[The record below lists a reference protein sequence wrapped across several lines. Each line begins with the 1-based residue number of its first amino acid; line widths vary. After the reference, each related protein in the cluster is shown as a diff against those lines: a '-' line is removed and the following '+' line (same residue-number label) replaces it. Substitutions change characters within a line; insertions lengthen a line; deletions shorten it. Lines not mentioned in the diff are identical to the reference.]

1 MSSEIRSSPR
11 LNRVVK
17 VALIR
22 ACQSPK
28 LEKPPHWARAVKI
41 RRADPHRP
49 ETVERDAPVAASA
62 RAETDARELADK
74 CRIARVLEDEAA
86 RKAELDRRFANHKAR
101 QA

>member
-1 MSSEIRSSPR
+1 M
-11 LNRVVK
+11 
-17 VALIR
+17 IR

-28 LEKPPHWARAVKI
+28 LEKPLHWARADKI

-49 ETVERDAPVAASA
+49 EAAERDAPVAASA

-86 RKAELDRRFANHKAR
+86 RKAELDRRLANHNAR